1 MTAQIEELSAGD
13 LAREIDAF
21 AALLHAC
28 VHAGASIGFIQPFS
42 LDEARSFWRD
52 KIAPGL
58 AAGTRRLLVARQ
70 NRMVAGT
77 VQLGF
82 DTMPNQRHRGDVS
95 KLMVHPEARR
105 NGIARRLMIEL
116 EQIARQEGRTL
127 LTLDTR
133 EQDEAEPLYRS
144 LGYRVAGVIPRYAR
158 APAVDRLEGTV
169 VMFKEM
175 APS

>member
-28 VHAGASIGFIQPFS
+28 VHAGASIGFIQPFP
-42 LDEARSFWRD
+42 LDEARAFWRD
-52 KIAPGL
+52 RMAPGL
-58 AAGTRRLLVARQ
+58 VAGTRRLLAARQ
-70 NRMVAGT
+70 NGMVAGT

-95 KLMVHPEARR
+95 KLMVHPQARR
-105 NGIARRLMIEL
+105 NGIARGLMTEL
-116 EQIARQEGRTL
+116 ERIAHRAGRTL

-133 EQDEAEPLYRS
+133 EKDEAESLYRS
-144 LGYRVAGVIPRYAR
+144 LGYRVVGVIPGYAR
-158 APAVDRLEGTV
+158 APDAQRLEGTV

-175 APS
+175 ALS